1 MTGKLVLTQM
11 TLQLAINDMAYRV
24 SFHQILLMA
33 LVPVLLLSCSHSS
46 VEGPEADT
54 DAVIGFSTISQELD
68 SRSTGSILI
77 SDLNVVGSEIAV
89 YGFHGSEQDF
99 SGEIPV
105 FETEGAK
112 CVCYKSDG
120 QGKSKWDY
128 DYIGSDA
135 ASSGVDKVKWIRSDR
150 YRFRAFYPYSLM
162 SEVNNTSSAKVLQ
175 MRYSLMEHDS
185 DLMVAYATRCPAEDH
200 ESVGPVELKFMHA
213 LSALK
218 FIIKKENTNETESVK
233 EFYLTGLHQF
243 GGLYYFASDAS
254 NLKGDQ
260 TIMWIPGKA
269 DEDTFVHHWDS
280 GDDATKY
287 RKIEANGVSVYDDT
301 GDKGGFVFAIPMN
314 GEYEGKK
321 WVDPLPSI
329 YAHFKT
335 DKGGSVLH
343 TAKLPDIRWEPGKKY
358 IYTITVKHATVSVE
372 VKIKPWTEVEAS
384 AEIKL

>member
-1 MTGKLVLTQM
+1 MLIEM

-33 LVPVLLLSCSHSS
+33 LVPMQLLSCSHSS

-54 DAVIGFSTISQELD
+54 DAVIGFSTVSQELD

-89 YGFHGSEQDF
+89 YGFHGSALDY

-112 CVCYKSDG
+112 RVCYKPDG
-120 QGKSKWDY
+120 QGQSKWDY

-185 DLMVAYATRCPAEDH
+185 DLMVAYATRCPAEDS
-200 ESVGPVELKFMHA
+200 EGVKPVTLTFKHA

-218 FIIKKENTNETESVK
+218 FIIKKENTNEDESVK

-254 NLKGDQ
+254 NLKGEQ

-269 DEDTFVHHWDS
+269 DEDTFVHHWDP

-287 RKIEANGVSVYDDT
+287 RKIGANGVSVYDD
-301 GDKGGFVFAIPMN
+301 GDKDGFVFAIPMN
-314 GEYEGKK
+314 GEYEDKK
-321 WVDPLPSI
+321 WVDPRPSI
-329 YAHFKT
+329 FAHFKT

-343 TAKLPDIRWEPGKKY
+343 TAMLPDICWEPGKKY

>member
-1 MTGKLVLTQM
+1 M

-54 DAVIGFSTISQELD
+54 DAVIGFSTVSQELD
-68 SRSTGSILI
+68 SRSTGSTLI
-77 SDLNVVGSEIAV
+77 SNLNVQGSEIAV
-89 YGFHGSEQDF
+89 YGFHGSELDY

-112 CVCYKSDG
+112 RVCYKSDG
-120 QGKSKWDY
+120 QGQSNWDY

-185 DLMVAYATRCPAEDH
+185 DLMVAYATRCPAEDS
-200 ESVGPVELKFMHA
+200 EGVAPVKLEFKHA

-218 FIIKKENTNETESVK
+218 FIIKKENTNETEKVK
-233 EFYLTGLHQF
+233 EFYLTGLHQA
-243 GGLYYFASDAS
+243 GGLYYFASGAS

-260 TIMWIPGKA
+260 TIMWIPGEV
-269 DEDTFVHHWDS
+269 DEDTFVHHWNP
-280 GDDATKY
+280 GNETKY
-287 RKIEANGVSVYDDT
+287 KEIVAGGVSVYDDK
-301 GDKGGFVFAIPMN
+301 GDKDGFVFAIPMN

-343 TAKLPDIRWEPGKKY
+343 TAKLPDIPWEPGKKY

>member
-1 MTGKLVLTQM
+1 MDGEQMLIQM
-11 TLQLAINDMAYRV
+11 TSQLAINDMAYRV

-54 DAVIGFSTISQELD
+54 DAVIGFSTVSQELD
-68 SRSTGSILI
+68 SRSTGSTLI
-77 SDLNVVGSEIAV
+77 SNLNVQGSEIAV
-89 YGFHGSEQDF
+89 YGFHGSEQDY

-112 CVCYKSDG
+112 RVCYKSDG
-120 QGKSKWDY
+120 QGQSNWDY

-185 DLMVAYATRCPAEDH
+185 DLMVAYATRCPAEDPK
-200 ESVGPVELKFMHA
+200 SVGPVELEFNHA

-218 FIIKKENTNETESVK
+218 FIIKKENTNEDESVK

-254 NLKGDQ
+254 NLKGGQ

-269 DEDTFVHHWDS
+269 DEDTFVHHWNP
-280 GDDATKY
+280 GDETKY
-287 RKIEANGVSVYDDT
+287 KEIVAGGVSVYDGKGAD
-301 GDKGGFVFAIPMN
+301 GGFVFAIPMN
-314 GEYEGKK
+314 GEYEKEP
-321 WVDPLPSI
+321 WVKTLPRI

-343 TAKLPDIRWEPGKKY
+343 TAELPGIRWEPGKKY